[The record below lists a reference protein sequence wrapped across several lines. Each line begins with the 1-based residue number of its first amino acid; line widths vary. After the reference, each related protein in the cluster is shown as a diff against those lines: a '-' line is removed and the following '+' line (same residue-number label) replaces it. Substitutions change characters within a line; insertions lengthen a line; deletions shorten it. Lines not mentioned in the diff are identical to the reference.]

1 MGQHQEEQLC
11 QILLGNRWHRD
22 SQDCPQLV
30 FFFHSLEPPGTAG
43 RLGRV
48 SQRVQSTGE
57 DLAALAWE
65 VLEGRT
71 GHPHCH
77 RPLPTEQGVGAVL
90 RVPGVLPGFPLFIPS
105 THGFL
110 MMQWKQ

>member
-48 SQRVQSTGE
+48 SQRVQSAGE

-77 RPLPTEQGVGAVL
+77 RPLPTEQGVGAPVYNL
-90 RVPGVLPGFPLFIPS
+90 FCNADLKFGDPLWDALPFRVF
-105 THGFL
+105 H
-110 MMQWKQ
+110 